1 MMINFTD
8 ILCVIPARANSKRL
22 PGKNTKE
29 LNGKPLVAHSIEYA
43 LNNITSNVV
52 VTTNDKEVLKIAS
65 KHRVNVIQRPQELC
79 SDETSTA
86 EVLKHAVNEVKG
98 DYSFVVLL
106 QPTSPLRPINL
117 FDEAWTLL
125 NEKKGKCLITVSAN
139 KHKLGKVEEDT
150 FLPSTYSFG
159 QRSQDLDPLYFE
171 NGLLYISSID
181 LIKNGKI
188 IDETSIALIV
198 DHPYGTVDIDTEND
212 WEWADF
218 LIKKYQ

>member
-29 LNGKPLVAHSIEYA
+29 LLGKPLVAHSIEYA

-65 KHRVNVIQRPQELC
+65 KHKVNVILRPQELC

-86 EVLKHAVNEVKG
+86 EVLEHAVNEVKG

-125 NEKKGKCLITVSAN
+125 KEKKGKCLITVSAN

-181 LIKNGKI
+181 LIKDGKI
-188 IDETSIALIV
+188 IDETPIALIV